1 MSLKLRFWVLTC
13 AALICI
19 VVTAGLGRWQ
29 LGRAVQKEA
38 LQAAIEQQSA
48 LPAIDTR
55 ALLAAPDVLG
65 MVHRKAVLRGHWLPQ
80 HTVFLDN
87 RQMDGKP
94 GFFVLTPFE
103 LADQNSAGHKV
114 LLVQRGWLARNFL
127 DRSLVPAVPSPAGV
141 VQIEGRMAL
150 PPSKLYEFKGVDAG
164 RIRQNIDL
172 TEFARQIQS
181 DLLPVSLL
189 QADEA
194 STPRVSDGL
203 LRHWQRPNIGVEK
216 HYGYMA
222 QWWALS
228 ALIAILYV
236 WFQIVRPKLKLT
248 SQRQS

>member
-13 AALICI
+13 AALIGI
-19 VVTAGLGRWQ
+19 LVTAGLGRWQ
-29 LGRAVQKEA
+29 LGRAAQKEA
-38 LQAAIEQQSA
+38 LQAALEQQSA
-48 LPAIDTR
+48 LPAIDNN
-55 ALLAAPDVLG
+55 AFLAASDVPG
-65 MVHRKAVLRGHWLPQ
+65 SIHRKAVLRGHWLPQ

-103 LADQNSAGHKV
+103 LADQNATEHKV

-127 DRSLVPAVPSPAGV
+127 DRSLVPTVPTPAGV
-141 VQIEGRMAL
+141 VQIEGRMAP
-150 PPSKLYEFKGVDAG
+150 PPSKLYEFKGVDTG

-172 TEFARQIQS
+172 PEFARHIQS
-181 DLLPVSLL
+181 DLLPVSML
-189 QADEA
+189 QTDAA
-194 STPRVSDGL
+194 STPNGSDGL
-203 LRHWQRPNIGVEK
+203 LRHWQRPNNGVEK

-248 SQRQS
+248 SQR